1 MKKVILCL
9 GSIFGIIVMF
19 SSVAYATNSDF
30 SPHVTGYIYDASNN
44 PVSGA
49 NVTAACGSSTGS
61 TTSMS
66 SGFYSI
72 DFDNSCVSGS
82 GVNVSA
88 SLGSSSGTGTAIMV
102 GSEGRGSV
110 ATASVNIELIKV
122 SMVPELSIL
131 TGIVAV
137 IIGGGSFFVIRRFK
151 LSNK

>member
-1 MKKVILCL
+1 MPGKY
-9 GSIFGIIVMF
+9 FWIIVMF

-110 ATASVNIELIKV
+110 ATASVNIELIKGING
-122 SMVPELSIL
+122 SGIKYLNWNCSSYYRWRFIL
-131 TGIVAV
+131 RNTKI
-137 IIGGGSFFVIRRFK
+137 
-151 LSNK
+151 